1 MIYAARFKQSLI
13 NWPSEDKPTCQTS
26 SCIGSELIC
35 TWAVVLHV
43 LGLGLSCTGCTPPV
57 EQLYGWILIV
67 VGDYIDSWRFIDQRK
82 QKSFIS
88 GFWTGQQIWLA
99 VTKYGYCPS
108 NKADKQLYHVETLQ
122 IIVVS
127 ALLSPS
133 FPCDL
138 NAALARRQFLSEQHG
153 SIKHGSIH
161 SSDQMFTRPDSD
173 FWFQQLHWVI
183 WTLTCRRL
191 NEPTCGSVGVL
202 SEFWSLTCPAC
213 SVKLSLIFTITFSFA
228 SSFGAMS
235 MQATH
240 CGCSDTQNRQLAAS
254 SLSRAGS

>member
-1 MIYAARFKQSLI
+1 MLLVSGWAAQAACLLLSSFTVEYWSLLAI
-13 NWPSEDKPTCQTS
+13 
-26 SCIGSELIC
+26 
-35 TWAVVLHV
+35 
-43 LGLGLSCTGCTPPV
+43 
-57 EQLYGWILIV
+57 ILIV
-67 VGDYIDSWRFIDQRK
+67 DDLSIKENRKVLSLDSE
-82 QKSFIS
+82 
-88 GFWTGQQIWLA
+88 L
-99 VTKYGYCPS
+99 V
-108 NKADKQLYHVETLQ
+108 NKQLYHVETLQ

-138 NAALARRQFLSEQHG
+138 NAALACRQFLSEQHG

-161 SSDQMFTRPDSD
+161 SSDQMFTRHDSD